1 MLRNNYSYELATPI
15 PLSEPNRAAM
25 GPSWSKLRL
34 KPATNSDKTF
44 TILQKLWSE
53 IPTDLL
59 KIYVNS
65 MKNRCMAVIVAKG
78 GHKKYWSYKTYSKQ
92 WKKNLS

>member
-1 MLRNNYSYELATPI
+1 MLCSGTITLMNWPPQSPYLNPI
-15 PLSEPNRAAM
+15 EQL
-25 GPSWSKLRL
+25 WDHLDLQLRL

-44 TILQKLWSE
+44 TTLQKLWSE

-65 MKNRCMAVIVAKG
+65 MKNRCMAVIAAKG
-78 GHKKYWSYKTYSKQ
+78 GHTKY
-92 WKKNLS
+92 